1 MAMTESQKTY
11 EKKRMKAC
19 KNYTIKYT
27 PKEINESNRLQA
39 YLNKNG
45 LSANAYLKDLVK
57 RDLDSKGIE
66 YINLDADNKND

>member
-45 LSANAYLKDLVK
+45 LSANAYLKELVK

-66 YINLDADNKND
+66 YADNTESNES